1 MYLEN
6 ILLFFSPLAVYV
18 ALRIRSLIVRRPFK
32 NLSAALFVLLVLG
45 YPMAER
51 LAHGPVSGG
60 KRYLVLAGYYA
71 LPLLLYLILAVVLS
85 DVAIGGLRL
94 ARVLSRDALRRPA
107 FRMTRLW
114 SVLTIPVLV
123 VAFGIWNHHHLRV
136 SEYSIGVPRRSS
148 SLETLRIAFAADF
161 HLSAMTDPHFLE
173 KFVAKVNALNPDVIL
188 IGGDVVE
195 GHRGD
200 DTESYA
206 EQFRLLQSKYGVFAV
221 PGNHEGYGG
230 GRQDFFSQAGI
241 RMLLDEV
248 VKIDDA
254 FYLAGRLDGGRAR
267 NRKSIEELLDGVP
280 EDLPLILMDHR
291 PTDLENVSRTR
302 VDIQLSGHTH
312 HGQLFPVNFVTS
324 HIYELSWGHLVKR
337 QTHFFVTSGV
347 QLWGPPV
354 RTAGVSEIMLIDVK
368 LHARN

>member
-1 MYLEN
+1 MYLQN
-6 ILLFFSPLAVYV
+6 VLIFFFPVAVYV
-18 ALRIRSLIVRRPFK
+18 AFRIRSLISRRLFK
-32 NLSAALFVLLVLG
+32 NLFLALFLLLMLG

-60 KRYLVLAGYYA
+60 KRYLVLVGYYS

-85 DVAIGGLRL
+85 DVVIGGLRL
-94 ARVLSRDALRRPA
+94 ARVLSRDAVRRPA
-107 FRMTRLW
+107 FRITRLW
-114 SVLTIPVLV
+114 SVLIIPVLV

-136 SEYSIGVPRRSS
+136 SEYSIEIPRRSS
-148 SLETLRIAFAADF
+148 SVETLRIAFAADF
-161 HLSAMTDPHFLE
+161 HLSAMTDPHFME
-173 KFVAKVNALNPDVIL
+173 KFVAKVNALNPDIVL

-200 DTESYA
+200 NTEEYA
-206 EQFRLLQSKYGVFAV
+206 SQFRRLRSKYGVYAV

-230 GRQDFFSQAGI
+230 GRQDFFSRAGI

-248 VKIDDA
+248 VKIDDT
-254 FYLAGRLDGGRAR
+254 FYLAGRIDGGRAR
-267 NRKSIEELLDGVP
+267 NRKSIEELLAGVP
-280 EDLPLILMDHR
+280 DDLPLILMDHR

-324 HIYELSWGHLVKR
+324 HIYELSWGHLIKR

-354 RTAGVSEIMLIDVK
+354 RTAGVSEIMLINVK
-368 LHARN
+368 FRGRN